1 MSEHIVQPRTYIII
15 FVALMVFTA
24 ITVAVAFVDLGPLN
38 PVVALVIATFKALLV
53 ILWFMHVRYSTR
65 LTWIVV
71 ISGFFWLGILLALT
85 MSDYI
90 SRPWLGTPIVQ

>member
-1 MSEHIVQPRTYIII
+1 MSEHIVPVRTYVTI
-15 FVALMVFTA
+15 FLALMVLTA
-24 ITVAVAFVDLGPLN
+24 VTVWVAFLDLGLFN

-90 SRPWLGTPIVQ
+90 SRNWLGTPTVQ